1 MFCATLAQMPNCLQC
16 GADSASDDPAGLCPR
31 CLIQGAFDSSFAN
44 DSGAETIDIATVSDG
59 DEDFGRY
66 HILRP
71 LGEGGMGTVYLA
83 EQREPIRRRVAL
95 KVVKLGMD
103 TGQVLARF
111 AKERQALAMMDH
123 PNVARIFDAGATP
136 KGRPYFVMEYIDGVP
151 ITQYCDGKRMAIGQR
166 LEVFLSVC
174 RAVQHAHEKGVIHR
188 DLKPSNVLV
197 TEQEGRPLAK
207 VIDFGIAKATD
218 QWAVENTLITQFG
231 EMVGTP
237 EYASPEQAAVLTADV
252 DETSDVYS
260 LGVVLYELLIG
271 SVPFDAARMRQAGLA
286 EMLRIIRE
294 EDVSPLPR
302 KLSTMGGAVTGI
314 AAHRQTDPASLRR
327 LVGGDLNWIT
337 LKALEKT
344 RERRYASVAALAA
357 DIERHIEDRPVLAS
371 PPGRLYRTGKFLRRH
386 RLALL
391 GTAAG
396 LVLILLSGLT
406 VWSLLHRNSPPRPRL
421 AEKKTVVLADF
432 TNATGD
438 PTFSGTLSQTLAG
451 RLGNSPDLA
460 LLSDSRVSQTLRF
473 MERPPDAKLTPAIA
487 AEICERTASAA
498 VVEGSITSLGKGYM
512 LSLRSR
518 NCRTGD
524 VLDEEQAP
532 AARKEDAV
540 QALGQ
545 LANSFQARAGESLP
559 DVAKEPSLP
568 TEVTTAS
575 LEAWRSFSAAMKA
588 HQSKAQ
594 AAETAPLLTRAVEID
609 PQFAMAYAYL
619 GRQYASLGETEIG
632 AQNIARAYELRSRVS
647 DQENYFITFNYDREV
662 TRNLE
667 LARQTLES
675 WVQAYPRALEPHG
688 FLAAFTT
695 QGSGH
700 YDKAAEEGQ
709 KAIGLDPDYSI
720 GYTNLTFAYIYLNRL
735 ADAEATLRR
744 ASERKIEA
752 VDFSICRY
760 FIAFLRGDQPA
771 LEREVTQRRAK
782 MEAQGFFEQQ
792 EALTAAYQA
801 RLKEAARL
809 SDRAVLLSRQAGL
822 RERAAQF
829 EGSRAVWSALFGLRE
844 EGQRNAAAALALHQ
858 SRDANY
864 GPAFAL
870 AVLHQS
876 PQTRKL
882 VVDLERRYPEDTSV
896 QFSYLPALRAL
907 EALDQGDAAKALE
920 MTQVAAPYDLA
931 VPGTA
936 FYVGSFFG
944 AMYPVYVR
952 GLAYSRLGRHREA
965 AAEFQRILDHP
976 GIGLNDPMGPM
987 ARLQQARAFSASG
1000 DRAESAAAYKDV
1012 LALWKDADPDVPVVQ
1027 QAKAE
1032 LAGLP

>member
-1 MFCATLAQMPNCLQC
+1 MPNCLQC
-16 GADSASDDPAGLCPR
+16 GAEAASDDPAGLCPR
-31 CLIQGAFDSSFAN
+31 CLIQGAFDSSFA
-44 DSGAETIDIATVSDG
+44 DGSGAETIDTATTPAG
-59 DEDFGRY
+59 DDDFGRY
-66 HILRP
+66 HILRR

-123 PNVARIFDAGATP
+123 PNIARIFDAGATS

-151 ITQYCDGKRMAIGQR
+151 ITQYCDGKRMTIGQR

-174 RAVQHAHEKGVIHR
+174 RAVEHAHQKAVIHR

-218 QWAVENTLITQFG
+218 QWAVENTMITQFG

-237 EYASPEQAAVLTADV
+237 EYASPEQAAVMTADV
-252 DETSDVYS
+252 DESSDVYS
-260 LGVVLYELLIG
+260 LGVLLYELLVG

-294 EDVSPLPR
+294 EEASPLSR
-302 KLSTMGGAVTGI
+302 KLSAMGAAVTGI
-314 AAHRQTDPASLRR
+314 AADRQTDPASLRR
-327 LVGGDLNWIT
+327 LVIGDLNWIT
-337 LKALEKT
+337 MKALEKV
-344 RERRYASVAALAA
+344 RERRYTSVAELAA
-357 DIERHIEDRPVLAS
+357 DIQRHTEDRPVLAS
-371 PPGRLYRTGKFLRRH
+371 SPGRVYRAGKFLRRH
-386 RLALL
+386 RLAFL
-391 GTAAG
+391 GITAG
-396 LVLILLSGLT
+396 LALILLSGVT
-406 VWSLLHRNSPPRPRL
+406 IWSLLRRSAPPRLRQANL
-421 AEKKTVVLADF
+421 TNKDTIVLADF
-432 TNATGD
+432 LNATGD
-438 PTFSGTLSQTLAG
+438 ATFDGTLGRTLAAQ
-451 RLGNSPDLA
+451 LGNSPHLA
-460 LLSDSRVSQTLRF
+460 LLPDARVSHTLRL
-473 MERPPDAKLTPAIA
+473 MDRPPDAKLTPAVA
-487 AEICERTASAA
+487 AEVCERTGSTA
-498 VVEGSITSLGKGYM
+498 VVEGSVTSPGNEYV
-512 LSLRSR
+512 LSLRAR

-532 AARKEDAV
+532 AAKKENVVKTLSQMASRFV
-540 QALGQ
+540 T
-545 LANSFQARAGESLP
+545 RAGESLP
-559 DVAKEPSLP
+559 SVEKEPSLP
-568 TEVTTAS
+568 AEATTPS
-575 LEAWRSFSAAMKA
+575 LEAWRSYSAAMKA
-588 HQSKAQ
+588 QQRRAQ
-594 AAETAPLLTRAVEID
+594 AAETIPLLRRAVEID

-619 GRQYASLGETEIG
+619 GRQYASLGETELG
-632 AQNIARAYELRSRVS
+632 AQNIARAYELRNRVS

-675 WVQAYPRALEPHG
+675 WAQAYPRDLEPRG

-709 KAIGLDPDYSI
+709 KAIELDANYAI
-720 GYTNLTFAYIYLNRL
+720 GYANVAFAYIYLNRL
-735 ADAEATLRR
+735 SDAEAVLRK
-744 ASERKIEA
+744 ASERRIEA
-752 VDFSICRY
+752 VDFSLCRY
-760 FIAFLRGDQPA
+760 FIAFLRGDQA
-771 LEREVTQRRAK
+771 AMEREVTQRRAK
-782 MEAQGFFEQQ
+782 LEAQGFFEQQ

-801 RLKEAARL
+801 RLNEAARL

-829 EGSRAVWSALFGLRE
+829 EGARAVWSALFGLRE
-844 EGQRNAAAALALHQ
+844 EGQRNAASALALHQ
-858 SRDANY
+858 SRDADY

-870 AVLHQS
+870 AILHQS
-876 PQTRKL
+876 AQTHEI
-882 VVDLERRYPEDTSV
+882 VVDLEKRYPQDTSV

-907 EALDQGDAAKALE
+907 EALNQGDAAKALE
-920 MTQVAAPYDLA
+920 MTQVATPYDLA

-965 AAEFQRILDHP
+965 ATEFQKILDHP
-976 GIGLNDPMGPM
+976 GIVLNDPIGPM
-987 ARLQQARAFSASG
+987 ARLQLARASFASG
-1000 DRAESAAAYKDV
+1000 DRAKSAAAYKD
-1012 LALWKDADPDVPVVQ
+1012 LFALWKDADPDVPVVQ

-1032 LAGLP
+1032 FARLP